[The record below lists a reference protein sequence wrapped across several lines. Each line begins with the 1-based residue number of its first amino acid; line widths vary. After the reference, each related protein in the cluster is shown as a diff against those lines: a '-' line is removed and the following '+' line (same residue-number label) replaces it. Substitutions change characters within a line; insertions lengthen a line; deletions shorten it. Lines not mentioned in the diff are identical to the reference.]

1 LSKNQH
7 KPDVK
12 KICIFAQ
19 FLKYMETDSAIW
31 YFISF
36 TVVIFALLL
45 LDLTVIG
52 RKSHVISFRESLR
65 WTAVWVS
72 LALAFYFFLLFH
84 AEKLHGI
91 RSMEHLLAV
100 AHQYAPSLKLPDND
114 FAAALMVYRKNLALE
129 YITGY
134 LIEYSLSIDNIFV
147 IMVILSS
154 FSVKEEYYKKI
165 LFWGIL
171 GAILLRA
178 VFIFVGSA
186 LIQHFEWILYLFGAF
201 LVYSGVKVFMERN
214 REEKTEPQNHW
225 LVRWFSSHFRV
236 IKRYVQG
243 NFFVRKE
250 NKLYVTPLFVVL
262 VLIEFT
268 DLIFA
273 FDSIPA
279 VFAVTRDPFIV
290 FFSNIFAI
298 IGLRSLFFLLSRIV
312 RMFHYLKVGI
322 AVLLSFVGFKLLF
335 HNWLEHIGFRT
346 EYSLLF
352 IVSVLLLSVVFSVI
366 FPESD
371 KVKD

>member
-1 LSKNQH
+1 
-7 KPDVK
+7 
-12 KICIFAQ
+12 
-19 FLKYMETDSAIW
+19 MESDSAIW
-31 YFISF
+31 YFVLF
-36 TVVIFALLL
+36 TLTVFALLI

-52 RKSHVISFRESLR
+52 RKSHVISFRESLL

-72 LALAFYFFLLFH
+72 FALAFYFFLLFH

-91 RSMEHLLAV
+91 QSMEHLRQV
-100 AHQYAPSLKLPDND
+100 VRQYAPFLKLPEND
-114 FAAALMVYRKNLALE
+114 FSAALSMYRKNLALE

-134 LIEYSLSIDNIFV
+134 LIEYSLSVDNIFV
-147 IMVILSS
+147 ILMILTS
-154 FSVKEEYYKKI
+154 FSVKEEYYKKV

-171 GAILLRA
+171 GAIVLRSI
-178 VFIFVGSA
+178 FIFVGSA

-201 LVYSGVKVFMERN
+201 LVYSGIKVFLERN
-214 REEKTEPQNHW
+214 KEQKTEPQNHW

-250 NKLYVTPLFVVL
+250 NKLFITPLFVVL
-262 VLIEFT
+262 ILIEFT

-279 VFAVTRDPFIV
+279 IFAVTRDPFIV

-312 RMFHYLKVGI
+312 SMFHYLKVGI
-322 AVLLSFVGFKLLF
+322 AVLLCFVGVKLLF
-335 HNWLEHIGFRT
+335 HTWLEHIGFRT

-352 IVSVLLLSVVFSVI
+352 ILSVLLLSIMLSVL
-366 FPESD
+366 FPAGKKTVPDSQE
-371 KVKD
+371 